1 MYMNDRRSYRRAR
14 CVPIITAVCNTHG
27 SITACLC
34 VGQPINATR
43 LAFDTQQHG
52 AWSRR
57 SLCTHKWHEH
67 VVDLALQGPGSTSS
81 AHGPSMRATH
91 ISLGVTWELL
101 GSYFESAFSA
111 VSRNGLGG
119 VRAATEAGGRSLDFD
134 DAIGAWRGGSAPP
147 DATRLCPCILW
158 RSDVERFRLA
168 RVEWRRSACGGRGRG
183 GTLAREW
190 PNGAPDVSW
199 QLCLTWCGIIWFMR

>member
-1 MYMNDRRSYRRAR
+1 MNDRRSLRA
-14 CVPIITAVCNTHG
+14 H
-27 SITACLC
+27 
-34 VGQPINATR
+34 
-43 LAFDTQQHG
+43 QHG
-52 AWSRR
+52 RMLHARINHGMPMRR
-57 SLCTHKWHEH
+57 STNQCHALGVRYSAAWCMESPVALCTHKWHEH

-91 ISLGVTWELL
+91 IFLGVTWELL

-111 VSRNGLGG
+111 VSRNGPGG

-183 GTLAREW
+183 LWR
-190 PNGAPDVSW
+190 VSGRMER
-199 QLCLTWCGIIWFMR
+199 LTCRGSSV